1 MLIANAAAIIL
12 QIDPG
17 ELKVG
22 ARAVRRGLGHRLHGE
37 VFLYDN
43 VPGGAGYARA
53 IEQNLEA
60 ILRKALELGE
70 ACPNPECQGACY
82 HCMFDYRNQM
92 FHPLLDRELGVALL
106 RFVLRHQLPALN
118 PLQVEYGSAALAE
131 YARTSWS
138 VLPGVTL
145 DRQHFPLVL
154 RDSEGVQVGLWVIH
168 PLQGRPTRDERQA
181 FLSAHGLRCA
191 VHTTFDLERRPFWV
205 LNNLTW

>member
-1 MLIANAAAIIL
+1 M
-12 QIDPG
+12 
-17 ELKVG
+17 
-22 ARAVRRGLGHRLHGE
+22 
-37 VFLYDN
+37 
-43 VPGGAGYARA
+43 
-53 IEQNLEA
+53 A

-92 FHPLLDRELGVALL
+92 FHPLLDRELGAALL
-106 RFVLRHQLPALN
+106 RFVLRHELPALN
-118 PLQVEYGSAALAE
+118 PLQAEHGSAALAE

-168 PLQGRPTRDERQA
+168 PLQARPTRDERRA